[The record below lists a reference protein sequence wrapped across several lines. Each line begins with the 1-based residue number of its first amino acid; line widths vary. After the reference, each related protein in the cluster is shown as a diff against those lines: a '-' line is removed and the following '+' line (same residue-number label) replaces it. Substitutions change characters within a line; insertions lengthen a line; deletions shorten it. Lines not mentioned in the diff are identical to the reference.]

1 MHSYHKIDAELLA
14 SGNISI
20 PALVLL
26 AVLESLTGLNAKN
39 IKKRGTISI
48 SNTKLADKLALS
60 VRQVQRYK
68 KELQDVGLIQIT
80 YASDSTQ
87 TIIILHNADKE

>member
-1 MHSYHKIDAELLA
+1 MHRYHKIDADLLA

-26 AVLESLTGLNAKN
+26 AVLESLTGLNRNTAA
-39 IKKRGTISI
+39 RGTISI
-48 SNTKLADKLALS
+48 SNAKLADKLALS

-68 KELQDVGLIQIT
+68 QELQDAGLIQIT
-80 YASDSTQ
+80 YASDSAQ

>member
-1 MHSYHKIDAELLA
+1 MHRYHKIDADLLA

-26 AVLESLTGLNAKN
+26 AVLESLTGLNRNTAA
-39 IKKRGTISI
+39 RGTISI
-48 SNTKLADKLALS
+48 SNAKLADKLALS
-60 VRQVQRYK
+60 VRQIQRYK
-68 KELQDVGLIQIT
+68 QELQNAGLIQVT
-80 YASDSTQ
+80 YAADNTQ

>member
-1 MHSYHKIDAELLA
+1 MHRYHKLDADLLA

-26 AVLESLTGLNAKN
+26 AVLESLTGLNRNTAA
-39 IKKRGTISI
+39 RGTISI
-48 SNTKLADKLALS
+48 SNTRLADKLALS
-60 VRQVQRYK
+60 VRQIQRYK
-68 KELQDVGLIQIT
+68 QELKDAGLIQIT
-80 YASDSTQ
+80 YAEDSTQ